1 MVVRKETQQTGVIVN
16 QSAQRHVSRGL
27 RALSSILAMVL
38 TMALMLL
45 YAPTPSARAMES
57 TTSAESTD
65 GMLSINSSTAVL
77 TDTSGYH
84 LNATVTNTTGQE
96 IPAGTLALAMNAFYT
111 FVSRNDIQDWSE
123 GNGRIPTPQSVGQA
137 DVPALQPGASANVS
151 IDADAHQESLAAIN
165 SWGPKPVL
173 LSYSANGTPL
183 AQSHTFVTR
192 TGAGLHT
199 PSTPALHITVAQPL
213 AANGW
218 TTDSKL
224 LGQLVDEG
232 GISSSKLAKIAMP
245 SKDDDARLKSLQ
257 QTFAKHDMLQV
268 VGDPTYLQAMA
279 MPTRVDGI
287 TQPALFDMTAYSAMN
302 NAPAYSAAGIN
313 DRQWSAAKAR
323 KTYQSALGDSNA
335 DITAYAWQGN
345 GNWTLQALTKA
356 RQQGYGTVIATHD
369 FEEDDAATVRTG
381 KTVVSTDAGDIT
393 VLSAQNVLSGL
404 AQGKATSDDANADS
418 EGTTAGRLARFVAQS
433 AFYQM
438 EQPYAERNLLVCLNE
453 DSDPSVVDALMSDIE
468 QSPWLNLTD
477 LATLKDADI
486 SEDAASMSTD
496 LPQTDGL
503 TDGMRSDV
511 QQTLSALANSSS
523 NIKRFNTSILVK
535 PNGKD
540 ESDVNTWSRQL
551 TNAHTIMALHALGG
565 ESPSRSTMAEGANP
579 ADQRCGDH
587 ADGKRER
594 GQRNRENAGDH
605 QQQPPV
611 PGKGEGLVADRFHAD
626 RHVPI
631 RHRAGAAPRRGTGGV
646 HHPCVHV
653 RHRQR
658 HHQPVRQEWCS
669 VWSHAG
675 HPHHQRAADQ
685 RQERFRHHRLRRALG
700 RCGTVASIQP

>member
-1 MVVRKETQQTGVIVN
+1 
-16 QSAQRHVSRGL
+16 
-27 RALSSILAMVL
+27 
-38 TMALMLL
+38 
-45 YAPTPSARAMES
+45 
-57 TTSAESTD
+57 
-65 GMLSINSSTAVL
+65 MLSINSSTAVL

-96 IPAGTLALAMNAFYT
+96 IPAGTLTLAMNAFYT

-393 VLSAQNVLSGL
+393 VLS
-404 AQGKATSDDANADS
+404 
-418 EGTTAGRLARFVAQS
+418 GRLARFVAQS

-503 TDGMRSDV
+503 TDSMRSDV

-523 NIKRFNTSILVK
+523 NIKRFNTSILIK

-565 ESPSRSTMAEGANP
+565 ESPSRSTMAEGANQLAALLINGVAITP
-579 ADQRCGDH
+579 TESVNVVSETAKMPVTISNSHPYPVKVKVSSLTDSMQIVTSRFDTVQVPPHGEAQVAFTIRVSTSGTANATISLFD
-587 ADGKRER
+587 
-594 GQRNRENAGDH
+594 RN
-605 QQQPPV
+605 
-611 PGKGEGLVADRFHAD
+611 
-626 RHVPI
+626 
-631 RHRAGAAPRRGTGGV
+631 GAAFGATQVTHITSALQISDKSGFVIIGFAV
-646 HHPCVHV
+646 LLGAVGLW
-653 RHRQR
+653 RQFNR
-658 HHQPVRQEWCS
+658 KKDPDE
-669 VWSHAG
+669 
-675 HPHHQRAADQ
+675 
-685 RQERFRHHRLRRALG
+685 
-700 RCGTVASIQP
+700 

>member
-1 MVVRKETQQTGVIVN
+1 
-16 QSAQRHVSRGL
+16 
-27 RALSSILAMVL
+27 
-38 TMALMLL
+38 
-45 YAPTPSARAMES
+45 
-57 TTSAESTD
+57 
-65 GMLSINSSTAVL
+65 MLSINSSTAVL

-96 IPAGTLALAMNAFYT
+96 IPAGTLTLAMNAFYT

-213 AANGW
+213 AANLTPEQLDQLLGW

-565 ESPSRSTMAEGANP
+565 ESPSRSTMAEGANQLAVLLINGVAITP
-579 ADQRCGDH
+579 TESVNVVSETAKMPVTISNSHPYPVKVKVSSLTDSMQIVTSRFDTVQVPPHGEAQVAFTIRVSTSGTANATISLFD
-587 ADGKRER
+587 
-594 GQRNRENAGDH
+594 RN
-605 QQQPPV
+605 
-611 PGKGEGLVADRFHAD
+611 
-626 RHVPI
+626 
-631 RHRAGAAPRRGTGGV
+631 GAAFGATQV
-646 HHPCVHV
+646 THIT
-653 RHRQR
+653 
-658 HHQPVRQEWCS
+658 S
-669 VWSHAG
+669 
-675 HPHHQRAADQ
+675 
-685 RQERFRHHRLRRALG
+685 ALQISDKSG
-700 RCGTVASIQP
+700 FVIIGFACCFCPF

>member
-1 MVVRKETQQTGVIVN
+1 
-16 QSAQRHVSRGL
+16 
-27 RALSSILAMVL
+27 
-38 TMALMLL
+38 
-45 YAPTPSARAMES
+45 
-57 TTSAESTD
+57 
-65 GMLSINSSTAVL
+65 MLSINSSTAVL

-96 IPAGTLALAMNAFYT
+96 IPAGTLTLAMNAFYT

-192 TGAGLHT
+192 TGSGLHT

-287 TQPALFDMTAYSAMN
+287 TQPALFDITAYSAMN

-369 FEEDDAATVRTG
+369 FVRTG
-381 KTVVSTDAGDIT
+381 KTVVSTDAGDVT

-486 SEDAASMSTD
+486 SEDAANMSTD
-496 LPQTDGL
+496 LLQTDGL
-503 TDGMRSDV
+503 TDSMRSNV

-565 ESPSRSTMAEGANP
+565 ESPSRSTMAEGANQLAALLINGVAITP
-579 ADQRCGDH
+579 TESVNVVSETAKMPVTISNSHPYPVKVKVSSLTDSMQIVTSRFDTVQVPPHGEAQVAFTIRVSTSGTANATISLFD
-587 ADGKRER
+587 
-594 GQRNRENAGDH
+594 RN
-605 QQQPPV
+605 
-611 PGKGEGLVADRFHAD
+611 
-626 RHVPI
+626 
-631 RHRAGAAPRRGTGGV
+631 GAAFGATQVTHITSALQISDKSGFVIIGFAV
-646 HHPCVHV
+646 LLGAVGLW
-653 RHRQR
+653 RQFNR
-658 HHQPVRQEWCS
+658 KKDPDE
-669 VWSHAG
+669 
-675 HPHHQRAADQ
+675 
-685 RQERFRHHRLRRALG
+685 
-700 RCGTVASIQP
+700 